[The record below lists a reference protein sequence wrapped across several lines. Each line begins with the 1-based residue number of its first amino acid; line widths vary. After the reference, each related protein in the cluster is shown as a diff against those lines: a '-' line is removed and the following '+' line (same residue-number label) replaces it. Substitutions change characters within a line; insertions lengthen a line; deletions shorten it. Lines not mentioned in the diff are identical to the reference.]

1 MSLEAPIREPIASA
15 SPQGERVLD
24 YAKAVNEA
32 LALAME
38 RDPNVFVIGQ
48 NTTDCTG
55 VFGTCLGLAERFGAH
70 RVIEAPLA
78 ETATAGW
85 ITGAALS
92 GMRPVLILNRPDFLF
107 LMMDQLVN
115 HASKWHYMF
124 NGQVRVPLTVW
135 APVARGW
142 GTACQHTQA
151 LHGMFMHFPGF
162 KVVTPSNAG
171 DAKGLLLGSIFDDN
185 PVMFFDHRRAMRFP
199 SETPEG
205 FYTVEIGRAARLREG
220 SDVSLITLNLG
231 VQLCLKAA
239 EELAERGVSAEVI
252 DLRSCKPWD
261 REMIIDAV
269 GRTGRAV
276 VVDDSAWPMA
286 GLAAEVSATL
296 NEALFGR
303 LKAPVARVTCP
314 DAPTPSSYVLEN
326 AYYPTTADVVA
337 AVSRAMSFGA

>member
-1 MSLEAPIREPIASA
+1 MSLEAPIRDVVASA
-15 SPQGERVLD
+15 PEGARILD
-24 YAKAVNEA
+24 YSKAVNEA
-32 LALAME
+32 LFLAME
-38 RDPNVFVIGQ
+38 RDPSVFVIGQ

-55 VFGTCLGLAERFGAH
+55 VFGTCLGLSERFGAH

-85 ITGAALS
+85 ITGAAIS

-171 DAKGLLLGSIFDDN
+171 DAKGLLLESIFDDN
-185 PVMFFDHRRAMRFP
+185 PVMFFDHRRAMRFAG
-199 SETPEG
+199 ETPEG
-205 FYTVEIGRAARLREG
+205 YYTVKIGSAARVREG
-220 SDVSLITLNLG
+220 SDVTLITLNLG
-231 VQLCLKAA
+231 VALCQQAA
-239 EELAERGVSAEVI
+239 EKLADRGVSAEII

-261 REMIIDAV
+261 AKMVIDAV
-269 GRTGRAV
+269 GKTGRGV

-286 GLAAEVSATL
+286 GLAAEISATL
-296 NEALFGR
+296 HHALFGK
-303 LKAPVARVTCP
+303 LKAPVARITCP

-326 AYYPTTADVVA
+326 AYYPGIDTVIEQVELALA
-337 AVSRAMSFGA
+337 YR